1 MHTCQEVSC
10 EKSVPENFVKFAGTH
25 LRWTPLMLLYC
36 NFLSANNKRKETRG
50 NARNCFRLLQN
61 NYKVLQFIHRSAN
74 LTHVALKAHITARAE
89 FHFPILLSKHLH
101 EK

>member
-36 NFLSANNKRKETRG
+36 NFLSAYNKRKETQG
-50 NARNCFRLLQN
+50 IVFILLQN

-89 FHFPILLSKHLH
+89 FHFPILLSKHLN

>member
-1 MHTCQEVSC
+1 MSY

-36 NFLSANNKRKETRG
+36 NFLSMTT
-50 NARNCFRLLQN
+50 NARKRTETQGIVFVLLQN
-61 NYKVLQFIHRSAN
+61 NYKVLQFINRSAN